1 MLVDLEVFYLGNLKN
16 FYTIQYNTIQL
27 CQSPHPTM
35 KPAEGGEGEMLV
47 TAAVLQVSAAGCR
60 ESTAALP
67 AAVGLPLVPNL
78 AVTH

>member
-1 MLVDLEVFYLGNLKN
+1 
-16 FYTIQYNTIQL
+16 
-27 CQSPHPTM
+27 M

-67 AAVGLPLVPNL
+67 AVLPHIGLPLVPNL
-78 AVTH
+78 AVTRQCFPALLSLEVTHCSDCTCD

>member
-1 MLVDLEVFYLGNLKN
+1 MHRETAEKDCYASH
-16 FYTIQYNTIQL
+16 QRL
-27 CQSPHPTM
+27 CRSPHPTM
-35 KPAEGGEGEMLV
+35 KPAEGGEGEMPV

-67 AAVGLPLVPNL
+67 AVGLPLVPYL